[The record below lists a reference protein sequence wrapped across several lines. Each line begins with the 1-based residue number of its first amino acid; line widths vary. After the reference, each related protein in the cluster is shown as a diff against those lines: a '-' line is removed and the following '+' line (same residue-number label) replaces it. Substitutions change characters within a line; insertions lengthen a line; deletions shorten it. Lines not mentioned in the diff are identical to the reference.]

1 MGSKRQRGLFD
12 FEDRMREIG
21 KRDPLAR
28 LHDVVDWEA
37 FRGPIEK
44 AVVPEPKGPGGRPR
58 FRSISNATFGRST
71 RVIHVKVP
79 VTKGNRRS
87 ALHRHRRR

>member
-21 KRDPLAR
+21 AKDPPAQ
-28 LHDVVDWEA
+28 LHGVVDWEA

-44 AVVPEPKGPGGRPR
+44 TVVGEPKAPGG
-58 FRSISNATFGRST
+58 
-71 RVIHVKVP
+71 
-79 VTKGNRRS
+79 
-87 ALHRHRRR
+87 